1 MQGEALQCRGLRRS
15 STRSLE
21 GCFHAYEALWAKA
34 IISRGGLR
42 CDGEPVVAQAVAS
55 MVMGLR
61 PTEVMDSDFAPINP
75 ASGASWRYPPT
86 LLMAASNDQEEI
98 IDLVNHTASFLE
110 GQVRARMQPAGC
122 FAQTYTSAG

>member
-1 MQGEALQCRGLRRS
+1 MLSRIRGPLGEGV
-15 STRSLE
+15 
-21 GCFHAYEALWAKA
+21 
-34 IISRGGLR
+34 ISRGGLR